1 MGKASTEQD
10 PAYLL
15 DSIIQLRED
24 VYREGQETI
33 QRWEPRIKR
42 NSFLNSALNLSYY
55 LSLRRRD
62 IREIQEALMPWGLSS
77 LGRLESRTIDNIDAV
92 IASLC
97 KITGNTGDQI
107 QYPSYDSFMMGRY
120 QLDQNSASIWER
132 VQRIDTHESW

>member
-1 MGKASTEQD
+1 MGKASIEQD

-15 DSIIQLRED
+15 DSMIQLRED

-77 LGRLESRTIDNIDAV
+77 LGRLESRNIDNIDAV

-97 KITGNTGDQI
+97 KITGKTGDQV
-107 QYPSYDSFMMGRY
+107 QYPSYDS
-120 QLDQNSASIWER
+120 
-132 VQRIDTHESW
+132 

>member
-1 MGKASTEQD
+1 MKEKRIAQALTYCLYRELKSMGKASTEQD

-55 LSLRRRD
+55 LSLRRSD
-62 IREIQEALMPWGLSS
+62 
-77 LGRLESRTIDNIDAV
+77 
-92 IASLC
+92 
-97 KITGNTGDQI
+97 
-107 QYPSYDSFMMGRY
+107 
-120 QLDQNSASIWER
+120 
-132 VQRIDTHESW
+132 